1 MQRNTRHQQHAR
13 KIMLMM
19 DGATM
24 APAGPEG
31 RGGRGGGRGGGK
43 GRRGRRPTEPPATTV
58 EELAAWFAGNID
70 DDWFSEPVV
79 VVFDRDEIVVTG
91 TLPMP
96 KLAKGDDKLVAAN
109 ARIAAFREET
119 REARIGIA
127 ERAEHTYERKV
138 SWAVECGDQSTAFT
152 TSSVPVMTRLAIDE
166 RATLDTLIE
175 AGVAR
180 SRSDALAWCVQL
192 VAENEADWIAK
203 LRGAMEEL
211 HELRDEG
218 PSARS

>member
-1 MQRNTRHQQHAR
+1 
-13 KIMLMM
+13 MLMM

-24 APAGPEG
+24 APAGS
-31 RGGRGGGRGGGK
+31 RAGRGGGRGSGK
-43 GRRGRRPTEPPATTV
+43 SRRGRRPTEPPATTT

-70 DDWFSEPVV
+70 DDWFSDPVEV
-79 VVFDRDEIVVTG
+79 LFDRDEIVITG

-96 KLAKGDDKLVAAN
+96 KLSKGDDEVVAAK
-109 ARIAAFREET
+109 ARMAAFREDT
-119 REARIGIA
+119 REARIAIA
-127 ERAEHTYERKV
+127 ERAEHTYQRKV
-138 SWAVECGDQSTAFT
+138 SWAVNCGEESTDYT

-180 SRSDALAWCVQL
+180 SRSDALSWCVQL
-192 VAENEADWIAK
+192 VAENEAEWIDK
-203 LRGAMEEL
+203 LRSAMEEL

-218 PSARS
+218 PTSRP